1 MDNTM
6 CLERYLKAGIS
17 ITMYTILPMLGFAA
31 WVIGMP
37 LFLYGGMMTSVSD
50 AQGIFQTLFIFSL
63 PMLLFFVVIPIFMQ
77 RKKNTSMDD
86 LGLHFVRD
94 KKSMILL
101 TVNVFIALA
110 IFTRLFQTAHSLKE
124 AVPVM
129 IQLCVIGLSEEVL
142 CRGIIYLEI
151 NQTFHNKL
159 AAVLISSVIFAFL
172 FHSGDSDSANL
183 FVRLPL
189 GFAFAVVRCYT
200 GSVYNSI
207 VMHVWYNSLMFIL

>member
-6 CLERYLKAGIS
+6 RLEGYVKAGIS
-17 ITMYTILPMLGFAA
+17 ITMYTILPMLAFAA

-37 LFLYGGMMTSVSD
+37 LFLYGGMITSVSD

-63 PMLLFFVVIPIFMQ
+63 PMLLFFVVIPVFMQ
-77 RKKNTSMDD
+77 RKNNTSMDD
-86 LGLHFVRD
+86 LGLCFVCD

-110 IFTRLFQTAHSLKE
+110 IFVRLFQSVHSLKE

-129 IQLCVIGLSEEVL
+129 MQLCVIGLSEEVL
-142 CRGIIYLEI
+142 CRGIIYREI
-151 NQTFHNKL
+151 NRTFHSQL

-183 FVRLPL
+183 FIRLPL
-189 GFAFAVVRCYT
+189 GLAFAGVRCYT

-207 VMHVWYNSLMFIL
+207 AMHIWYNSLMFIL